1 MWLPP
6 FLIIK
11 IFSHI
16 IMSFLQR
23 CSATCK
29 FRLCLVFWWNPRV
42 VARAHCWVRL
52 RLYDFPLSADI
63 PTRNCFPSVGLLN
76 TGTMLLRLHFHYAHT
91 NGKIF
96 GGLPWLTSTCPVGNI
111 LLNSERHSRPL
122 ATGIIILGEEEGL
135 EICGLM
141 FNGVGHCII
150 GLRNCEESKVGNC
163 N

>member
-1 MWLPP
+1 MLPGRTAEFVCGCTISP
-6 FLIIK
+6 FPQIYLLGIA
-11 IFSHI
+11 
-16 IMSFLQR
+16 FLR
-23 CSATCK
+23 YVST
-29 FRLCLVFWWNPRV
+29 
-42 VARAHCWVRL
+42 
-52 RLYDFPLSADI
+52 
-63 PTRNCFPSVGLLN
+63 